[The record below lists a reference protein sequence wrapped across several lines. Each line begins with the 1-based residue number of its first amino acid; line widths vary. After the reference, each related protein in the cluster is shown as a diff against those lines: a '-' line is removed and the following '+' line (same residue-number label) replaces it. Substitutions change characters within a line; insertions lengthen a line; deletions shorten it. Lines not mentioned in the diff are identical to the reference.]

1 MLERTCAHWFVPQNE
16 LKEKVSSG
24 EIIAKGRNDIL
35 TQALGTPEHPRR
47 VRALGSFAKISSVF
61 GRKPK
66 IATEMADVVSKKDA
80 EIARLRAE
88 LKDLEEEK
96 AKQAGGIDDMDEH
109 DNDDEQS
116 DEEYHTPM
124 ILRLLSVFLWNKA
137 HNSELLTIKLTLQT
151 IVVVPVEP
159 RGLVQFGSTEKIFE
173 RLDFVDQTMRLF
185 QEKNFQ
191 KMTN

>member
-1 MLERTCAHWFVPQNE
+1 MALREAQRERALKYTSRHRTSRRGLANVREDLKTKLGVADVERYQVWIRAREKRKVLVTDLDKQIEARINE
-16 LKEKVSSG
+16 LKEKVCSG

-35 TQALGTPEHPRR
+35 TQALGTPEHPGR

-66 IATEMADVVSKKDA
+66 ITTEMANAVSKKDA

-88 LKDLEEEK
+88 LKALEEEK

-116 DEEYHTPM
+116 DEEYHTPYM
-124 ILRLLSVFLWNKA
+124 
-137 HNSELLTIKLTLQT
+137 
-151 IVVVPVEP
+151 
-159 RGLVQFGSTEKIFE
+159 
-173 RLDFVDQTMRLF
+173 
-185 QEKNFQ
+185 
-191 KMTN
+191 